1 MTGEKMS
8 NKYTSRSKWKYEL
21 QMENKSNAKKRPI
34 TLPTKDRLKKAM
46 KNG

>member
-1 MTGEKMS
+1 MS
-8 NKYTSRSKWKYEL
+8 DKYISRSKWKYEL

-46 KNG
+46 KSG